1 VRAGTLR
8 RDIPSGLR
16 VAAPSRK
23 DTIDATGH
31 PLLVLIEG
39 IYDVEF
45 LCRISAILRRDDY
58 TIPDLRTWE
67 ETGRLIFVPFG
78 GGDPGFWATR
88 FAPLGLFEI
97 HIFDRE
103 TAADSVLRFSAA
115 AIVNRRS
122 NARAFAMSKR
132 SIESYLHPDV
142 IESRFRVRATC
153 SDDGRIVDAIAD
165 ALLRRTCPDLDRGQ
179 LSRRGRRRLK
189 LQIKRKL
196 NHDVVSNMTPAL
208 LDESDPRG
216 EVLSWLT
223 AMTRSYLPSGRIPDD
238 YSQRLFGRIL

>member
-1 VRAGTLR
+1 MKLETLR
-8 RDIPSGLR
+8 RRFPMGLHA
-16 VAAPSRK
+16 AAPRRNQ
-23 DTIDATGH
+23 TRHTNAR

-45 LCRISAILRRDDY
+45 LCRISVVLRRDDHA
-58 TIPDLRTWE
+58 IPDLRTLE
-67 ETGRLIFVPFG
+67 EAGKLVFVPFG

-88 FAPLGLFEI
+88 FAPLGLSEI
-97 HIFDRE
+97 HIYDRE

-115 AIVNRRS
+115 AMVNRRA
-122 NARAFAMSKR
+122 NARAFVMSKR
-132 SIESYLHPDV
+132 SIESYLHPDA
-142 IESRFRVRATC
+142 IEASFRGRVTC
-153 SDDGRIVDAIAD
+153 SDDGSIVDAIAD
-165 ALLRRTCPDLDRGQ
+165 ALLKRTCPELDADQ

-216 EVLSWLT
+216 EVRSWLN
-223 AMTRSYLPSGRIPDD
+223 AIAKAAGCISGR
-238 YSQRLFGRIL
+238 